1 MNFGNSI
8 ATVQW
13 LFVLPVFNTD
23 HIAPASDIFED
34 LGIFVIFQ
42 FKHEN
47 PFPAYGASAGLQDSA
62 FPAAFPGSPA
72 SVPGV
77 PVHGDAL
84 LKVWPG
90 GAAAFF
96 R

>member
-1 MNFGNSI
+1 MLKLHGFI
-8 ATVQW
+8 
-13 LFVLPVFNTD
+13 LFILPVFNTD
-23 HIAPASDIFED
+23 HIAPDSDIFED

-47 PFPAYGASAGLQDSA
+47 PFPAYGASAGLRDSA
-62 FPAAFPGSPA
+62 FPAAVPGSPV
-72 SVPGV
+72 SVPDV
-77 PVHGDAL
+77 PVHWDVL